1 MTPYWQLFYHL
12 VWATRG
18 HRPLLS
24 GETERVIHAYV
35 RDRVRA
41 LGGSVFAV
49 GGRPD
54 HLHLVVAIPP
64 RIAVST
70 FVGQVKSS
78 VSRRYNHRFPPA
90 SPATRFTWH
99 ESYGVFT
106 FDRKGLFNAIDYVQ
120 NQPHHHAN
128 ETTIPILER
137 MEGGAPSLIRQPE
150 TDYYIDSAAWRAE
163 MLSLDT
169 ELFE

>member
-18 HRPLLS
+18 HRPVLT
-24 GETERVIHAYV
+24 GEVESVIHGYV
-35 RDRVRA
+35 RDRVRT
-41 LGGSVFAV
+41 LGGSAFAV
-49 GGRPD
+49 GGLPD
-54 HLHLVVAIPP
+54 HVHLVAAIPP
-64 RIAVST
+64 KIAVST
-70 FVGQVKSS
+70 FIGQVKSGAS
-78 VSRRYNHRFPPA
+78 ARYNRRFPP
-90 SPATRFTWH
+90 STPSTRFAWQ

-120 NQPHHHAN
+120 HQLHHH
-128 ETTIPILER
+128 TQDTVIPILER

-150 TDYYIDSAAWRAE
+150 TDYYIDSDAWRAE